1 MLRMARGKSFSVQF
15 SAFEHHVWLVHVLE
29 DA

>member
-15 SAFEHHVWLVHVLE
+15 SVFEHRVWLVHVLE